1 MPRRRLRRWLLNI
14 HLYGGLLCSGYLLVY
29 GASSLLFNHRF
40 DRLVGLAS
48 AREWAASTAVPS
60 GDAAPNVLARQVA
73 DELGIVGRIPAG
85 SPRRDEAGE
94 LRFTIQRPGRSFAV
108 RVDTTGSATVT
119 ERRLRPAVILLGLHD
134 ARPEPTSMALT
145 SWWWYTH
152 VTVAFLLYLAGSGVV
167 LWVITRRPRGA
178 GWPMLLGGTA
188 TIAALLAWLAR

>member
-1 MPRRRLRRWLLNI
+1 MHRRRVRGWLLNI

-29 GASSLLFNHRF
+29 GTSSLLFNHRF

-48 AREWAASTAVPS
+48 AREWTATTAPPA
-60 GDAAPNVLARQVA
+60 GDALPAVLARRVA
-73 DELGIVGRIPAG
+73 DALRIVGRIPAG
-85 SPRRDEAGE
+85 GPRRDEAGG
-94 LRFTIQRPGRSFAV
+94 LRFNIQRPGRSFAV
-108 RVDTTGSATVT
+108 RVDSTGVATVA
-119 ERRLRPAVILLGLHD
+119 ERRLRPAAILMGLHD
-134 ARPEPTSMALT
+134 ARPEPTSVALT

-167 LWVITRRPRGA
+167 LWVITRRPRGV